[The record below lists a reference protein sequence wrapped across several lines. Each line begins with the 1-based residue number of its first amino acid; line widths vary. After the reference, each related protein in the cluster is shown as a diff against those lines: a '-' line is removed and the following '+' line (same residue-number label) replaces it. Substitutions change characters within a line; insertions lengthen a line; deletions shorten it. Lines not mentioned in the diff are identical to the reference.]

1 MPNVPRIVVT
11 GASGFLARAV
21 IARLTA
27 IGLPCIAVSR
37 RRGPGLH
44 KVADYTDTPAADIMI
59 HLAEESDRAK
69 ATFLGEAYLEHAAIV
84 VEKLLARAPALIYAS
99 SGVVYGDLGVTPFG
113 IHAGVESTDV
123 YSRSKIRNEAL
134 VLSAGGTAMRL
145 SNLFGAGM
153 SPANVVSDI
162 AKQLAQTGS
171 LVVRD
176 DGPVR
181 DFLSVNEAANAIGLL
196 AQTPQPGIFNI
207 GSGLGVSIGELALL
221 ALRAVKQQ
229 NREIVVA
236 HPSGMRSVNIL
247 DISDTKRCLGWGAT
261 YAPLE
266 SLENYFRNGALL
278 DI

>member
-21 IARLTA
+21 IMRLTA
-27 IGLPCIAVSR
+27 MGLPCIAASR
-37 RRGPGLH
+37 RRGPGLYQ
-44 KVADYTDTPAADIMI
+44 VADYTDTPSADILI

-69 ATFLGEAYLEHAAIV
+69 ANLLGEAYIEHAAMV
-84 VEKLLARAPALIYAS
+84 VEKLLARAPTLIYAS

-113 IHAGVESTDV
+113 TDAGVESTDV

-134 VLSAGGTAMRL
+134 VLLAGGTVLRL

-153 SPANVVSDI
+153 SPRNVVSDI
-162 AKQLAQTGS
+162 AKQLAHTGS

-196 AQTPQPGIFNI
+196 VQTPQSGIFNI
-207 GSGLGVSIGELALL
+207 GSGLGVSIRELALL
-221 ALRAVKQQ
+221 ALRAAKQQ
-229 NREIVVA
+229 NREIEVTN
-236 HPSGMRSVNIL
+236 PSGCRSVNIL
-247 DISDTKRCLGWGAT
+247 DISQTKRCLGWGAT
-261 YAPLE
+261 YEPLD
-266 SLENYFRNGALL
+266 SLETYFRNGITL

>member
-1 MPNVPRIVVT
+1 VQRIVVT

-37 RRGPGLH
+37 RGGPGLH
-44 KVADYTDTPAADIMI
+44 QVADYSDAPAGDVLI

-69 ATFLGEAYLEHAAIV
+69 ANLHGEAYLEHAAMV
-84 VEKLLARAPALIYAS
+84 VEKLSARAPTFIYAS
-99 SGVVYGDLGVTPFG
+99 SGVVYGDAGALPFG
-113 IHAGVESTDV
+113 TDACVEATDV

-134 VLSAGGTAMRL
+134 ALAAGGTVLRL
-145 SNLFGAGM
+145 SNLFGMGM
-153 SPANVVSDI
+153 SPRNVVSDI
-162 AKQLAQTGS
+162 AKQLVQTDP

-181 DFLSVNEAANAIGLL
+181 DFLSVNEAANAIALL

-207 GSGLGVSIGELALL
+207 GSGFGVSIRELALL

-229 NREIVVA
+229 NREILVA
-236 HPSGMRSVNIL
+236 NPAGRRSVNIL
-247 DISDTKRCLGWGAT
+247 DISDTKRCLGWGVT
-261 YAPLE
+261 YAPLD
-266 SLENYFRNGALL
+266 SLENYFRDGTIL

>member
-1 MPNVPRIVVT
+1 MSNVQRIAVT

-27 IGLPCIAVSR
+27 IGFPCIAVSR

-44 KVADYTDTPAADIMI
+44 QVADYTDTPAADILI
-59 HLAEESDRAK
+59 HLAEESDKAK
-69 ATFLGEAYLEHAAIV
+69 ANLLGEAYLEHAATV
-84 VEKLLARAPALIYAS
+84 VEKLSERARTFLYAS
-99 SGVVYGDLGVTPFG
+99 SGVVYGDAGATPF
-113 IHAGVESTDV
+113 ATDACVEATDV

-134 VLSAGGTAMRL
+134 VLSAGGTVLRL

-153 SPANVVSDI
+153 SPCNVVSDI
-162 AKQLAQTGS
+162 AKQLGRTAP

-176 DGPVR
+176 DAPVR
-181 DFLSVNEAANAIGLL
+181 DFLSVNEAANAIVLL

-229 NREIVVA
+229 NREIVAA

-247 DISDTKRCLGWGAT
+247 DISATQRCLGWGAT